1 MPTSVTVQGPIAAV
15 PCAHCGRPMDL
26 VDLQEELG
34 HGVTVECDHCGR
46 GSEIV
51 DVRKV
56 YVLRQ
61 A

>member
-1 MPTSVTVQGPIAAV
+1 
-15 PCAHCGRPMDL
+15 MDL
-26 VDLQEELG
+26 AELQEELG